1 MKLVKTQEFGVSL
14 RELVLDQHDAS
25 SQQVYALLCPK
36 SPETEKKPT
45 KTTSDLL
52 YSESTDGVKC

>member
-1 MKLVKTQEFGVSL
+1 MSL

-36 SPETEKKPT
+36 SPETEKKPLKRHQT
-45 KTTSDLL
+45 FFTVSPQM
-52 YSESTDGVKC
+52 V